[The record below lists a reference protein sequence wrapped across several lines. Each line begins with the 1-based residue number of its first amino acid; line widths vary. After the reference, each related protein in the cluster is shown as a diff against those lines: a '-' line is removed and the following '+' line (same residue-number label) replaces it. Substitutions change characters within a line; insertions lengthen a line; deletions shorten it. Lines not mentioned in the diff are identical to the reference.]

1 MVEQR
6 PIMQHYH
13 PFLLTITCGGLS
25 ACTGQK
31 RRLGLACGM
40 AIRTRTLPEPPRRF
54 PPVPGW
60 ARVRDVPRAPGDA
73 LFAAGAALSALHP
86 IARDE
91 HLLGQLWRQ
100 RLALTCTAAL
110 VQQGGRTEDEATLR
124 DHWYLRQG
132 NDDPGPSGHLLGA
145 WRRLGTSKA
154 LVMRIWSV
162 TMPELLGCRD
172 DEALQEMLALA
183 RIQCLSDDNP
193 VQAAATTAAMSLQL
207 RPDCHPLALWL
218 ADAVLAHRLAWP
230 APVPLL
236 AAHLTGAGLR
246 QAARDRDDEA
256 WLHACSLAYARA
268 AAAAWDRYAEL
279 GHRADRLLA
288 AAPKLRSKEAD
299 AMVATLLSEDAQPA
313 RGGQGMSDRS
323 SRRLFERLLSLG
335 AIRELTGRSS
345 FRLYGL

>member
-1 MVEQR
+1 
-6 PIMQHYH
+6 
-13 PFLLTITCGGLS
+13 
-25 ACTGQK
+25 
-31 RRLGLACGM
+31 M
-40 AIRTRTLPEPPRRF
+40 ALRTRTLPDPPRRF

-60 ARVRDVPRAPGDA
+60 ARVRDVPRATGDA

-86 IARDE
+86 LARDE

-100 RLALTCTAAL
+100 RLALTCTAAI
-110 VQQGGRTEDEATLR
+110 VQQGGRSEDEATLR

-132 NDDPGPSGHLLGA
+132 LDDPGPSGHLLGA

-154 LVMRIWSV
+154 LVMRTW
-162 TMPELLGCRD
+162 PESLPALLSCLD
-172 DEALQEMLALA
+172 DEALQENIALA
-183 RIQCLSDDNP
+183 RIQCLSDSNP
-193 VQAAATTAAMSLQL
+193 VQAAAKAAAISLQL
-207 RPDCHPLALWL
+207 RPDCRPMALWL
-218 ADAVLAHRLAWP
+218 ADAVLAHRLSWP

-236 AAHLTGAGLR
+236 AGHLTGAGLR
-246 QAARDRDDEA
+246 QAARDRDDQA
-256 WLHACSLAYARA
+256 WLEACSVAYACA

-313 RGGQGMSDRS
+313 RGGPGLSDRS
-323 SRRLFERLLSLG
+323 SRRLFERLVALG
-335 AIRELTGRSS
+335 AVRELTGRPS